1 MSLEM
6 KVKNR
11 KEYRRL
17 KIKRRIR
24 KKISGASLRP
34 RMSVFRSNKQ
44 IYVQLIDDLSGNTL
58 AAASS
63 REEEIASQ
71 KVNKIEQ
78 AALVGKLIA
87 SKAKEAGIEEV
98 VFDRNGYLYHGRVKS
113 LADAA
118 REGGLKL

>member
-1 MSLEM
+1 M

-24 KKISGASLRP
+24 KVVNGSTDRP

-44 IYVQLIDDLSGNTL
+44 IYVQLIDDLKGHTL
-58 AAASS
+58 LAASS
-63 REEEIASQ
+63 TDESIASQ
-71 KVNKIEQ
+71 KVTKIEQ
-78 AALVGKLIA
+78 AALVGKLLA
-87 SKAKEAGIEEV
+87 EKAKEAGITEV

-113 LADAA
+113 LADGA